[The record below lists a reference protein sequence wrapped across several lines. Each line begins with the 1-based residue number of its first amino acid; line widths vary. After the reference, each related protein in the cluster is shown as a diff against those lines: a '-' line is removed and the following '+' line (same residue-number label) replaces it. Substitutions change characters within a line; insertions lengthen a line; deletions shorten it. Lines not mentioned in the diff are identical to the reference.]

1 MTRNRMSFPWFQAGA
16 MFAFTALVVVLM
28 TLVIIMYHAR

>member
-1 MTRNRMSFPWFQAGA
+1 VSRTRMSFPWFQAGA

-28 TLVIIMYHAR
+28 TLVIIIYHGR